1 MWLQP
6 ISYYLLAFVGKPKI
20 KWIKRLASVRLK
32 KKCLITVLHIIFWS
46 LFLESQIIGLIYNYQ
61 GEIINL
67 PIYHLF
73 NIFCSFFTV
82 VLPHDPYVFIG
93 HELRLYC
100 NITDLA
106 VPETST
112 SLYFTKSN
120 NVFPSSRIQILNS
133 RSIQLILPIY
143 SPSDKG
149 NYVCKL
155 NKTRG
160 NVQVVGNQIVSVECT
175 YLSILK

>member
-1 MWLQP
+1 MKEKI
-6 ISYYLLAFVGKPKI
+6 ISL
-20 KWIKRLASVRLK
+20 
-32 KKCLITVLHIIFWS
+32 
-46 LFLESQIIGLIYNYQ
+46 
-61 GEIINL
+61 
-67 PIYHLF
+67 LF
-73 NIFCSFFTV
+73 NHLTLVFSFTV
-82 VLPHDPYVFIG
+82 VLPNDPYVFIG

-100 NITDLA
+100 NITEA

-120 NVFPSSRIQILNS
+120 NVIPSNFIQILSS
-133 RSIQLILPIY
+133 RSIQLILPIIA
-143 SPSDKG
+143 PSDKG